1 MTLRL
6 RAATVCLT
14 LIVSGFAVTLAQ
26 ETAPGGDDVAFE
38 GRWWASPRAQVRL
51 GLSEAQI
58 KQIEEL
64 TFQSG
69 QRLIDDRAALNKAR
83 LELARLLQSD
93 TLSQS
98 AIDRAVER
106 VVEAQTAVFREETKA
121 RAAVAQ
127 ALTREQRVELISWF
141 ERRARPLLRPGVGPL
156 RRR

>member
-1 MTLRL
+1 MKLPM
-6 RAATVCLT
+6 RAATVYLS
-14 LIVSGFAVTLAQ
+14 LFVAGFAMTMAQ
-26 ETAPGGDDVAFE
+26 EAAPGNDESAFQ
-38 GRWWASPRAQVRL
+38 GRWWASPRAQARL
-51 GLSEAQI
+51 GLSQAQI

-64 TFQSG
+64 TFESG
-69 QRLIDDRAALNKAR
+69 QRLIDHGAALNKAR

-93 TLSQS
+93 TLSQI

-127 ALTREQRVELISWF
+127 ALTREQRVELMSWF
-141 ERRARPLLRPGVGPL
+141 ERRTRPLLRPGAGAL